1 MIHYTQTRMKKII
14 FYIVVVT
21 LISCKKEVVDVPPQ
35 PYIEFVDVFPK
46 EVKQNSDE
54 ILITIKYRD
63 GHGDLGDNNPD
74 VKNVFVKDLRNDLFY
89 SFRLKQLAPD
99 DAGIAITGKININM
113 GSTIM
118 VSNADQEY
126 ANFGLFVIDR
136 AGNAS
141 NIVVTDSII
150 VKK

>member
-1 MIHYTQTRMKKII
+1 MKKIA
-14 FYIVVVT
+14 FFIVVIT
-21 LISCKKEVVDVPPQ
+21 LISCKKEVVEVPPQ
-35 PYIEFVDVFPK
+35 PFIEFVDIFPK

-63 GHGDLGDNNPD
+63 GDGDLGDNNPD
-74 VKNVFVKDLRNDLFY
+74 VKNVYVKDLRNDLFY
-89 SFRLKQLAPD
+89 TFRLKQLAPD

-118 VSNADQEY
+118 VSNADVEY
-126 ANFGLFVIDR
+126 AKFGLFVTDR

-141 NIVVTDSII
+141 NIIVTDSII

>member
-1 MIHYTQTRMKKII
+1 MKKLIPY
-14 FYIVVVT
+14 FVVIT
-21 LISCKKEVVDVPPQ
+21 LISCKKEVVEVSPQ
-35 PYIEFVDVFPK
+35 PYIEFIDIFPK

-63 GHGDLGDNNPD
+63 GDGDLGDNNPD
-74 VKNVFVKDLRNDLFY
+74 VKNVFLKDLRNSLYY

>member
-1 MIHYTQTRMKKII
+1 MKKII
-14 FYIVVVT
+14 FYFVVLT
-21 LISCKKEVVDVPPQ
+21 LISCKKEVVDIPPQ
-35 PYIEFVDVFPK
+35 PYIEFVDIFPK
-46 EVKQNSDE
+46 EVKQNTDE

-63 GHGDLGDNNPD
+63 GNGDLGDNNPD
-74 VKNVFVKDLRNDLFY
+74 VKNVYVKDLRNNLFY
-89 SFRLKQLAPD
+89 TFRLKQLAPD

-136 AGNAS
+136 AGNSS

>member
-1 MIHYTQTRMKKII
+1 MKKVI
-14 FYIVVVT
+14 FYFVVLT
-21 LISCKKEVVDVPPQ
+21 LISCKKEVVNVPPQ
-35 PYIEFVDVFPK
+35 PYIEFVDIFPK
-46 EVKQNSDE
+46 EVKQNTDE

-63 GHGDLGDNNPD
+63 GNGDLGDNNPD
-74 VKNVFVKDLRNDLFY
+74 VKNVYVKDLRNNLFY
-89 SFRLKQLAPD
+89 TFRLKQLAPD

-136 AGNAS
+136 AGNSS

>member
-1 MIHYTQTRMKKII
+1 MKKVI
-14 FYIVVVT
+14 FYFVVLT
-21 LISCKKEVVDVPPQ
+21 LISCKKEVVDIPPQ
-35 PYIEFVDVFPK
+35 PYIEFVDIFPK
-46 EVKQNSDE
+46 EVKQNTDE

-63 GHGDLGDNNPD
+63 GDGDLGDNNPD
-74 VKNVFVKDLRNDLFY
+74 VKNVYVKDLRNDLFY
-89 SFRLKQLAPD
+89 TFRLKQLAPD

-136 AGNAS
+136 AGNSS